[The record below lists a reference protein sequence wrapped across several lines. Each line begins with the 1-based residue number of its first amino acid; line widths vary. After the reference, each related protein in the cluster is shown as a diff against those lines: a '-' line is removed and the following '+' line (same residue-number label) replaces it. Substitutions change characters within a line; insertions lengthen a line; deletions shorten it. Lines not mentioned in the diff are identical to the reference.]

1 MGLNMKNLEIRQK
14 YLESLNE
21 INREVL
27 KMGTLVEEAIQ
38 KAVLALKNRDSDL
51 ATKVIDCDEAINGM
65 ELSIQD
71 RCIVLIATEQ
81 PVAGDLRGL
90 IATLKIVAQLERM
103 GDHAVHIAKNALK
116 IVGETYMKKLI
127 DIPRMG
133 ERAIQ
138 MLHDVLTAFM
148 NSDEQKAID
157 VAAMDDEIDELHEQ
171 VMRECLTYMMQ
182 DPKNIPQA
190 TAFLFISRFLERL
203 GDQVT
208 NISEWICYIASGE
221 HRELNLK

>member
-1 MGLNMKNLEIRQK
+1 MKNLEIRQQ

-21 INREVL
+21 INQEVL
-27 KMGTLVEEAIQ
+27 KMGTLVEEAIR
-38 KAVLALKNRDSDL
+38 KAVQALKTRDTDL
-51 ATKVIDCDEAINGM
+51 ANSVIDNDFAINDM
-65 ELSIQD
+65 ELAIQD
-71 RCIVLIATEQ
+71 RCIILIATEQ

-90 IATLKIVAQLERM
+90 IATLKIVSQLERM

-116 IVGETYMKKLI
+116 LVGETYMKKLI

-138 MLHDVLTAFM
+138 MLHEVLTAFM
-148 NSDEQKAID
+148 NSDKQKAID
-157 VAAMDDEIDELHEQ
+157 VAEMDDEIDELHEQ

-182 DPKNIPQA
+182 DPTNIPQA

-208 NISEWICYIASGE
+208 NISEWIIYIITGE

>member
-1 MGLNMKNLEIRQK
+1 MKNLEIRQQ
-14 YLESLNE
+14 YLDSLNE
-21 INREVL
+21 INQEVL
-27 KMGTLVEEAIQ
+27 RMGTLVEEAIRS
-38 KAVLALKNRDSDL
+38 AVSALKNRDAEL
-51 ATKVIDCDEAINGM
+51 ANKVIDNDDAINKM

-71 RCIVLIATEQ
+71 RCIILIATEQ

-90 IATLKIVAQLERM
+90 IGTLKIVAQLERM

-116 IVGETYMKKLI
+116 LVGETYMKKLI
-127 DIPRMG
+127 DMPRMA

-138 MLHDVLTAFM
+138 MLHEVLTAFM
-148 NSDEQKAID
+148 NSDQQKAIE

-182 DPKNIPQA
+182 DAKYIPQA

-208 NISEWICYIASGE
+208 NISEWICYIVTGE
-221 HRELNLK
+221 HQELNLK